1 VNGRKRHVIV
11 DTLGLPLDVIVTPAD
26 ISDRDIAWH
35 LLERMVG
42 RFVRLVKIWADS
54 NYEGALEEIAAT
66 RYGREV
72 EIVKRAPE
80 SVGFVVQ
87 KKRWIVE
94 RTFAWLGRYRQLSK
108 EYVEDPGSS
117 EALVHLAMIHLMVH
131 RLEPN

>member
-1 VNGRKRHVIV
+1 V
-11 DTLGLPLDVIVTPAD
+11 LDVIVTPAD
-26 ISDRDIAWH
+26 IADRDIGWQ

-54 NYEGALEEIAAT
+54 NYAGALEEIAET
-66 RYGREV
+66 RYGRV
-72 EIVKRAPE
+72 LEIVKRAPE

-94 RTFAWLGRYRQLSK
+94 RTLAWLGRYRQLSK
-108 EYVEDPGSS
+108 EYVQDPGSS
-117 EALVHLAMIHLMVH
+117 EALIHLTMIHLMVR